1 MPAISQ
7 QAYLA
12 GFSPLSLTWVVG
24 TDTNVGK
31 THVTGRLYQESHRKG
46 LAITT
51 QKWVQTGEECDIDE
65 HDRIAGIRGDI
76 TLRSY
81 RMPYQFVPPV
91 SPHWAAAMAKTSIDF
106 VVIEHA
112 LTQLRLQHHVVIEG
126 SGGVMVPL
134 AMGSLMIDYMVRL
147 GGQVVLVV
155 PNRVGALNHTH
166 LTMEALLNRG
176 VQVEAIILN
185 RGVSVETNE
194 GVLEENHRY
203 CSLVWPSLWVVDW
216 GSWEGHRE

>member
-1 MPAISQ
+1 MPAVSQ

-12 GFSPLSLTWVVG
+12 GFNPLSLTWVVG

-31 THVTGRLYQESHRKG
+31 THVTGCLYQASHRKG
-46 LAITT
+46 LAMTT
-51 QKWVQTGEECDIDE
+51 QKWVQTGDVCDIDE
-65 HDRIAGIRGDI
+65 HDRIAGVRGDI
-76 TLRSY
+76 RLRSY

-91 SPHWAAAMAKTSIDF
+91 SPHWAAAMAATSIDF
-106 VVIEHA
+106 AVIEHA
-112 LTQLRLQHHVVIEG
+112 LTQLRMQYHVVIEG

-134 AMGSLMIDYMVRL
+134 AMGSLMIDYMARV
-147 GGQVVLVV
+147 GGNVVLVV

-176 VQVEAIILN
+176 IQVEAIILN

-194 GVLEENHRY
+194 EVLQENHRY
-203 CSLVWPSLWVVDW
+203 CASIWPAISVVDW
-216 GSWEGHRE
+216 A